1 MGKQTK
7 TNAIRLL
14 DTQKVAYKI
23 HEYDHD
29 DGAIDGVSVAAK
41 LGQDPRA
48 VFKTLVT
55 KPTGKDSCCVFV
67 IPVGAELDLKKAAR
81 AVKEKSVSMLHL
93 VDLTKYTG
101 YVRGG
106 CSPLG
111 MKKQYPTVFD
121 ESCLEWPAIC
131 VSGGRIGTQIEADPR
146 DLIRLSRATTAPL
159 TAEGEG

>member
-1 MGKQTK
+1 MGKQVK

-23 HEYDHD
+23 HEYDHE
-29 DGAIDGVSVAAK
+29 DGAIDGVSVAEK
-41 LGQDPRA
+41 LGQDPGA

-55 KPTGKDSCCVFV
+55 KPAGKDSCCVFV
-67 IPVGAELDLKKAAR
+67 IPVAEELDMKKAAK
-81 AVKEKSVSMLHL
+81 AVGEKSVSMLHL

-121 ESCLEWPAIC
+121 ESCLNHPAIC
-131 VSGGRIGTQIEADPR
+131 VSAGRIGTQIEADPR
-146 DLIRLSRATTAPL
+146 DLIRLSKATTAPI
-159 TAEGEG
+159 TAEEKP